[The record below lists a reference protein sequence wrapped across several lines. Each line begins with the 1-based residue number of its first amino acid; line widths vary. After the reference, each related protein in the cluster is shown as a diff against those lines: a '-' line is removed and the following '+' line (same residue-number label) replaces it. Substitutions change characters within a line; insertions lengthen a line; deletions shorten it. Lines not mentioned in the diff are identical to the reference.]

1 MLGRI
6 ISHYRVIQK
15 LGDGGMGVVYKAE
28 DLKLGRFVALKFLPP
43 DVGRREEVL
52 ERFRREARA
61 ASSLNH
67 PNICTIYEIDE
78 AEGEHF
84 ISMELLEGASLRERI
99 GAVVPAPRKFSS
111 SPISVGSSGSFTND
125 QLLNL
130 AIEIADG
137 LDAAH
142 SLGIVHRDIKPAN
155 IFVTTRGQA
164 KILDFGL
171 AKLAVSGKPAAQRMN
186 RDSLTALSTTEV
198 PDENLTS
205 PGVALGTVA
214 YMSPEQARGEDLD
227 ARTDLFSF
235 GAVLYEMATGVQAFS
250 GNTSAIIF
258 TAILTRQPQPAPE
271 INSDL
276 LPKLAEIIDKALEK
290 DRTLRYQHAADMRAD
305 LRRLKRDTDSGRSAA
320 TATPPQSALEEQ
332 PSPAKSAKRSTVG
345 IGVGALAVIATCA
358 SVGWFIKS
366 RLPERGE
373 LSERQITSNPANA
386 PLRTAA
392 ISPDGKYLAYIDD
405 KGISLLL
412 IATGETHRLTLPA
425 ETHFLFSDSGWNLGW
440 FPDGT
445 HLLATGRSGPDGTV
459 ATWSIPIL
467 GGPLRKL
474 RVDSSQLGAAVSPD
488 GSSMAIITGDQRELW
503 ITGPMGENGR
513 CVYTAPQGAL
523 ILFPV
528 WSPDSRSV
536 AYLKG
541 AMNDQQA
548 ALQVFDIAASRSFD
562 TGIEF
567 IFGVGP
573 TGVGLCWVADGRV
586 IYTRP
591 EPPPNQEY
599 NNLWQARI
607 DEHSGKTLA
616 KPQRLTNWPA
626 FLFDNISATADGKHL
641 AFLKLRTETN
651 VYLQEF
657 NEAHSHL
664 GPARPITQGG
674 HQDIAESWTLDS
686 RSLLIT
692 SNRNGTFGIFLQG
705 IDGSEAQLV
714 TAGSE
719 DDL

>member
-111 SPISVGSSGSFTND
+111 SPISVGSSGSFT
-125 QLLNL
+125 
-130 AIEIADG
+130 
-137 LDAAH
+137 
-142 SLGIVHRDIKPAN
+142 K
-155 IFVTTRGQA
+155 
-164 KILDFGL
+164 
-171 AKLAVSGKPAAQRMN
+171 
-186 RDSLTALSTTEV
+186 
-198 PDENLTS
+198 
-205 PGVALGTVA
+205 
-214 YMSPEQARGEDLD
+214 
-227 ARTDLFSF
+227 
-235 GAVLYEMATGVQAFS
+235 
-250 GNTSAIIF
+250 
-258 TAILTRQPQPAPE
+258 
-271 INSDL
+271 
-276 LPKLAEIIDKALEK
+276 
-290 DRTLRYQHAADMRAD
+290 
-305 LRRLKRDTDSGRSAA
+305 
-320 TATPPQSALEEQ
+320 
-332 PSPAKSAKRSTVG
+332 
-345 IGVGALAVIATCA
+345 
-358 SVGWFIKS
+358 
-366 RLPERGE
+366 
-373 LSERQITSNPANA
+373 
-386 PLRTAA
+386 
-392 ISPDGKYLAYIDD
+392 
-405 KGISLLL
+405 
-412 IATGETHRLTLPA
+412 
-425 ETHFLFSDSGWNLGW
+425 
-440 FPDGT
+440 
-445 HLLATGRSGPDGTV
+445 
-459 ATWSIPIL
+459 
-467 GGPLRKL
+467 
-474 RVDSSQLGAAVSPD
+474 LGAAVSPD